1 MAAKMAIAINSPS
14 HTAGNDFPNPVNNI
28 ETKQLPNT
36 MTASDEKFRRH
47 VDGALRSCFGSAA
60 TAGG

>member
-47 VDGALRSCFGSAA
+47 VDGALSLIHI
-60 TAGG
+60 